1 MKIRLDFVTNS
12 SSSSFI
18 ITNTSNQP
26 INGLG
31 VAFELKYEFENVCE
45 ELGIDNWTFQEF
57 INDTFS
63 RIPRN
68 IQPCETITIECE
80 NHGYDIFDTVIYET
94 IGNTWK
100 EFSTFS
106 IQFGENHY

>member
-18 ITNTSNQP
+18 ITNTNNQS
-26 INGLG
+26 INVLG
-31 VAFELKYEFENVCE
+31 IAFELKYEFENVCE
-45 ELGIDNWTFQEF
+45 ELGIDNCTFQEF

-63 RIPRN
+63 RISRN

-80 NHGYDIFDTVIYET
+80 DNESNIFDTVIYET
-94 IGNTWK
+94 IRNTWK

-106 IQFGENHY
+106 IQFEENHH